1 MHISNDTIF
10 KNKNFILLWLGQLV
24 SILGSNFH
32 SLAVMWYVLEITGS
46 AAKAGITMV
55 FTVVPQILLSPLTGP
70 IADRFNRKVI
80 IVVSDLINGILVGII
95 AILCYTN
102 NLQLWTLYLISAF
115 MSASSAFFSPALLA
129 SIPTIVKK
137 ENLVKANS
145 LSQIVRYSS
154 SILGPALGGILVVLI
169 GIPGLFLL
177 NSISFLLSSFS
188 ESFIKITYVAKSKI
202 QKMTLLKDFQ
212 EGISYSVK
220 NKDLLQ
226 IIIVGGIIINFL
238 YAPLSLIIAVV
249 AKDNL
254 NSGSEGYGI
263 LLGALSVGGLLM
275 SFIIPKISKKTGN
288 FKLLFIGLTLEGLLL
303 LPFAFINSLST
314 GIMSLLILGCSFGI
328 VNVTLGTVIQ
338 TIVPNDVLG
347 RVSSV
352 MNILCTL
359 TVPLGYYLGGI
370 ALENFKTSEICI
382 VIGIIT
388 AISGFSTIRI
398 IKHET
403 LENINDDIKTE
414 NDDICE
420 TIS

>member
-1 MHISNDTIF
+1 MDIGNDNIF

-24 SILGSNFH
+24 SKLGSNFH
-32 SLAVMWYVLEITGS
+32 SLAVMCYVLEITGS
-46 AAKAGITMV
+46 AAQAGITMV

-70 IADRFNRKVI
+70 LADRLNRKVI
-80 IVVSDLINGILVGII
+80 IVASDLVNGILVGII

-115 MSASSAFFSPALLA
+115 ISASSSFFSPALQA

-137 ENLVKANS
+137 ENLIKANS

-188 ESFIKITYVAKSKI
+188 ESFIKIPYIAKSKI
-202 QKMTLLKDFQ
+202 QKTTLLKEFQ

-226 IIIVGGIIINFL
+226 IILVGGIIINFL

-275 SFIIPKISKKTGN
+275 AFIIPKISKKIGN
-288 FKLLFIGLTLEGLLL
+288 SKLLFIGLISEGLLL

-314 GIMSLLILGCSFGI
+314 GIISLLILGCSFGI

-347 RVSSV
+347 KVSSV
-352 MNILCTL
+352 MNILCSL
-359 TVPLGYYLGGI
+359 TVPLGYYPGDI
-370 ALENFKTSEICI
+370 ALENFRTSEICI
-382 VIGIIT
+382 DRNNYYD
-388 AISGFSTIRI
+388 IRI
-398 IKHET
+398 QYNPYYQTRKFG
-403 LENINDDIKTE
+403 N
-414 NDDICE
+414 
-420 TIS
+420 